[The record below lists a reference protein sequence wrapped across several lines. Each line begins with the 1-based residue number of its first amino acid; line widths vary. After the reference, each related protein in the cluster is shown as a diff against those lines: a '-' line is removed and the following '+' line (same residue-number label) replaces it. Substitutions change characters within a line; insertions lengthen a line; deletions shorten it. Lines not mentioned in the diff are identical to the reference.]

1 MSDEIKWAD
10 VGMGNIQCD
19 HPTTMAVLFVNADN
33 KVYIDAWLK
42 PTLSAPA
49 ETDWTFEGTATSLDV
64 AKEIVRIVI
73 ESHTEMLRKIRAVM
87 T

>member
-1 MSDEIKWAD
+1 MSDEIKWVD
-10 VGMGNIQCD
+10 VGMNNIGCE
-19 HPTTMAVLFVNADN
+19 HPTTRAVLFVNADG
-33 KVYIDAWLK
+33 KVSIDAWMK

-73 ESHTEMLRKIRAVM
+73 ESHTEMLRKIRAVL